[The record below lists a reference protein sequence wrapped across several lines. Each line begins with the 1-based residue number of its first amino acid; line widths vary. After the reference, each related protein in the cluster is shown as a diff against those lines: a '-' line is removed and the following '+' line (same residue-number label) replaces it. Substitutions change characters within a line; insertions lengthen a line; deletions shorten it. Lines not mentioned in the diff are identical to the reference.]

1 MIRHADSNIIGN
13 MLFIRIL
20 LIALFSSLLASADA
34 CAGVMWDSSDAV
46 TIQASGDSQAPI
58 DSPQVDEF
66 HQTFGSLSSPSSPT
80 TSLAGPAVL
89 DELIYEFPC
98 ELKTRARWRL
108 ENSKLP
114 PSPTLLGLLKPS

>member
-1 MIRHADSNIIGN
+1 MGG
-13 MLFIRIL
+13 MTFIRIL
-20 LIALFSSLLASADA
+20 LITLFFSLLASADA
-34 CAGVMWDSSDAV
+34 CAGVMWDSSDSV
-46 TIQASGDSQAPI
+46 TIQASGDSQTPV
-58 DSPQVDEF
+58 DSPKVDEF

-98 ELKTRARWRL
+98 ELKTRTRWRL

-114 PSPTLLGLLKPS
+114 SSPTLLGLLKPS

>member
-1 MIRHADSNIIGN
+1 
-13 MLFIRIL
+13 MLLARIL
-20 LIALFSSLLASADA
+20 LITLCFSLLASTDA
-34 CAGVMWDSSDAV
+34 CAGVMWDSTDSV
-46 TIQASGDSQAPI
+46 TVQASGDSQTPV

-66 HQTFGSLSSPSSPT
+66 HQTFGSLSSSASPT

-114 PSPTLLGLLKPS
+114 PSPILLGLLKPS

>member
-1 MIRHADSNIIGN
+1 
-13 MLFIRIL
+13 MLLARIL
-20 LIALFSSLLASADA
+20 LITLCFSLLASTDA
-34 CAGVMWDSSDAV
+34 CAGVMWDSTDSV
-46 TIQASGDSQAPI
+46 TVQASGDSQAPV

-66 HQTFGSLSSPSSPT
+66 HQTFGSLSSSASPT

-114 PSPTLLGLLKPS
+114 PSPILLGLLKPS